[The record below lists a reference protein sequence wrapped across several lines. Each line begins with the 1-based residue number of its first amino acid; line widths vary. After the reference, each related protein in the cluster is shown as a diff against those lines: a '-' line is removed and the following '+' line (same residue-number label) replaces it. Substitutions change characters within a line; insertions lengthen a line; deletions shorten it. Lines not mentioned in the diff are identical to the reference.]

1 MSDNKQN
8 NLRMVNPEEGEGQTR
23 RRRKRR
29 LLCAA
34 IIIIVCVAVLIV
46 YLLLVHFVTYREYTV
61 TDEIDRSDTQATHYL
76 AFGDG
81 YVTYSNDGAA
91 YVTTRETPVWNQ
103 GYEMENPM
111 VTVCQ
116 SYFAIAD
123 QQGET
128 VYVLNEEGL
137 QGEIAVS
144 MPISKIAVA
153 SQGTV
158 AVLMMDS
165 GTGYLSLFDKTGDPI
180 AEGAIHVEN
189 TGTPMDIALS
199 TDGKNLAAAIV
210 DVSTGTART
219 TLNFYNFGAAGQN
232 QIDNLVGSLTY
243 ADTIIPEI
251 TYVGESTMLAFAD
264 TGVYVFEGDNAPQES
279 AFVEAADE
287 IQSVFYD
294 DSYFGLVYAD
304 VTEDPGRRID
314 VYDTN
319 GHPCASIV
327 TDYFYDSISFLKNHE
342 ICLLNEDRCD
352 IYTANG
358 RLKVAC
364 ESDGD
369 LKAVFRRSG
378 YQNYLILTDNT
389 TERVRMRLFASLFHG
404 RSEEELP

>member
-1 MSDNKQN
+1 MSDNKRN
-8 NLRMVNPEEGEGQTR
+8 NLRMVSPEESEGQTR
-23 RRRKRR
+23 RRRLRR

-34 IIIIVCVAVLIV
+34 IIIIVCIVVLIV

-61 TDEIDRSDTQATHYL
+61 TDEVDRTDTQATNYL

-81 YVTYSNDGAA
+81 YIQYSNDGAS
-91 YVTTRETPVWNQ
+91 YLTTQDAPVWTP

-111 VTVCQ
+111 VATCQ
-116 SYFAIAD
+116 SYFAITD
-123 QQGET
+123 RQGET

-137 QGEIAVS
+137 QGEISVS

-189 TGTPMDIALS
+189 TGTPVDIALS
-199 TDGKNLAAAIV
+199 TDGENLAVAIV
-210 DVSTGTART
+210 DVSTGTAQT

-232 QIDNLVGSLTY
+232 QIDNLVESFTC
-243 ADTIIPEI
+243 ADTIMPEI
-251 TYVGESTMLAFAD
+251 VYVEEDTMLAFAN
-264 TGVYVFEGDNAPQES
+264 TGAYVFEGDSDPHES
-279 AFVEAADE
+279 AFVEAEDE
-287 IQSVFYD
+287 IQSIFYD
-294 DSYFGLVYAD
+294 DSYFGLVYVDA
-304 VTEDPGRRID
+304 TEDPGRRIV

-319 GHPCASIV
+319 GRQCASIT
-327 TDYFYDSISFLKNHE
+327 TDYFYDSISFLKDHE

-352 IYTANG
+352 IYTLNG

-364 ESDGD
+364 EPDEA

-378 YQNYLILTDNT
+378 YQNYLILTDNA
-389 TERVRMRLFASLFHG
+389 TERVRMRLFASLFSG
-404 RSEEELP
+404 RSEEEPE